1 MADNTYV
8 TLEVDKP
15 IQVDPRGSWMSF
27 VKHSNNGNKN
37 NGRKKRKEQE
47 KTLGLLSD
55 PPTTNPGARKGAAR
69 KHGPPGPQ
77 GPPGPRGPAGPPGA
91 VITKDEMFREFKE
104 MVREAAERRA
114 LRLLQEKHAAPLV
127 LASGHTGK
135 RLTLSSQEHDTS
147 GTTCRGTKPGP
158 KTKAGNLTGP
168 TTHNYVSH
176 YEPPAPGADGNVKP
190 GEAIQH
196 LGIWPYWD
204 DTNSPPKLH
213 DAFHCR
219 LRGNV
224 VIPRKTLMELKNFQT
239 PFGGGTFVRGTG
251 MNLREGRFTA
261 HRPGVY
267 HFSLLTPVSCV
278 FPQPFGGGAFVRGTG
293 MNLREG
299 RFTAHRPG
307 VYHFSATLHIGHP
320 RQKRLRPRD
329 SVRALICINSLCQ
342 RHTSLEVVTGIES
355 NSRVFTISVSGMLEL
370 QSGQYTSIFMDNSS
384 KKPVTVQSGSD
395 FTANFVGQICW
406 EIKEGLLSRKSC
418 QAEEDESRSN
428 KHLLTQFPAKLPEF
442 EKKGGK
448 KYIRDTPNK
457 YPDVAGPGCGR
468 TRMSLPQVDPGIAS
482 FPL

>member
-1 MADNTYV
+1 MDCTGIIRVVVLLAVGSAGCVSAAGKVRAVRSFRGEVPVFDNDYYA
-8 TLEVDKP
+8 LEHNETVVNNEHDDEVFPGSREEDKP
-15 IQVDPRGSWMSF
+15 VQVDPRGSWMSF

-47 KTLGLLSD
+47 KTL
-55 PPTTNPGARKGAAR
+55 
-69 KHGPPGPQ
+69 HGPPGPQ
-77 GPPGPRGPAGPPGA
+77 GPPGPRGPPGPPGA

-114 LRLLQEKHAAPLV
+114 LRLLQEK
-127 LASGHTGK
+127 
-135 RLTLSSQEHDTS
+135 
-147 GTTCRGTKPGP
+147 CP
-158 KTKAGNLTGP
+158 KCLN
-168 TTHNYVSH
+168 VS
-176 YEPPAPGADGNVKP
+176 
-190 GEAIQH
+190 QH

-204 DTNSPPKLH
+204 DTSSPPKLH

-239 PFGGGTFVRGTG
+239 
-251 MNLREGRFTA
+251 
-261 HRPGVY
+261 
-267 HFSLLTPVSCV
+267 
-278 FPQPFGGGAFVRGTG
+278 PFGGGAFVRGTG

-395 FTANFVGQICW
+395 FTANFVGQ
-406 EIKEGLLSRKSC
+406 
-418 QAEEDESRSN
+418 
-428 KHLLTQFPAKLPEF
+428 
-442 EKKGGK
+442 
-448 KYIRDTPNK
+448 
-457 YPDVAGPGCGR
+457 
-468 TRMSLPQVDPGIAS
+468 
-482 FPL
+482 

>member
-1 MADNTYV
+1 MHCCGVLGVLAVLAVGCEVYVVAASKVRAVRSYREGVPVFDNDYYAMEHNETV
-8 TLEVDKP
+8 ITNEHDDEVFPGSLEVDKP

-114 LRLLQEKHAAPLV
+114 LRLLQEK
-127 LASGHTGK
+127 
-135 RLTLSSQEHDTS
+135 
-147 GTTCRGTKPGP
+147 CP
-158 KTKAGNLTGP
+158 KCLN
-168 TTHNYVSH
+168 VS
-176 YEPPAPGADGNVKP
+176 
-190 GEAIQH
+190 QH

-239 PFGGGTFVRGTG
+239 
-251 MNLREGRFTA
+251 
-261 HRPGVY
+261 
-267 HFSLLTPVSCV
+267 
-278 FPQPFGGGAFVRGTG
+278 PFGGGAFVRGTG

-395 FTANFVGQICW
+395 FTANFVGQ
-406 EIKEGLLSRKSC
+406 
-418 QAEEDESRSN
+418 
-428 KHLLTQFPAKLPEF
+428 
-442 EKKGGK
+442 
-448 KYIRDTPNK
+448 
-457 YPDVAGPGCGR
+457 
-468 TRMSLPQVDPGIAS
+468 
-482 FPL
+482 

>member
-1 MADNTYV
+1 MSCSGVIRLLFLLAVGWEACVVAASKVRAVRSYRGEVPVFDNDYYALEHNETV
-8 TLEVDKP
+8 VNNEHDDEVFPGSHEVDKP
-15 IQVDPRGSWMSF
+15 VQVDPRGSWMSF

-47 KTLGLLSD
+47 KSL
-55 PPTTNPGARKGAAR
+55 
-69 KHGPPGPQ
+69 HGPPGPQ

-114 LRLLQEKHAAPLV
+114 LRLLQEK
-127 LASGHTGK
+127 
-135 RLTLSSQEHDTS
+135 
-147 GTTCRGTKPGP
+147 CP
-158 KTKAGNLTGP
+158 KCLN
-168 TTHNYVSH
+168 VS
-176 YEPPAPGADGNVKP
+176 
-190 GEAIQH
+190 QH

-239 PFGGGTFVRGTG
+239 PFGGG
-251 MNLREGRFTA
+251 
-261 HRPGVY
+261 
-267 HFSLLTPVSCV
+267 
-278 FPQPFGGGAFVRGTG
+278 AFVRGTG
-293 MNLREG
+293 LNLREG

-384 KKPVTVQSGSD
+384 KKPITVQSGSD
-395 FTANFVGQICW
+395 FTANFVGQ
-406 EIKEGLLSRKSC
+406 
-418 QAEEDESRSN
+418 
-428 KHLLTQFPAKLPEF
+428 
-442 EKKGGK
+442 
-448 KYIRDTPNK
+448 
-457 YPDVAGPGCGR
+457 
-468 TRMSLPQVDPGIAS
+468 
-482 FPL
+482 